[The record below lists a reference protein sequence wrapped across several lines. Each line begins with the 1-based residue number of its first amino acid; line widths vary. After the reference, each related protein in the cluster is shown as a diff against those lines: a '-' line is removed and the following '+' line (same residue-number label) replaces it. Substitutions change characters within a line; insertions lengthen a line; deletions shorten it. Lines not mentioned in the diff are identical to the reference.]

1 MKSILISILI
11 SFISS
16 QLFAQSDFKDP
27 DEFLRKGEQVP
38 KVLLVGSFHFN
49 YPGRDA
55 HKAAEDQKVNIYSE
69 KRQKELQELLD
80 YISKF
85 KPTKIMVETGENT
98 GYLFKNYERYK
109 TGKEKLRPN
118 ESSQIGM
125 RLVDRFGLDTIYGV
139 DSGDLLYKTTRTKEY
154 SNTNSYLDS
163 IANRHYFGGDDE
175 MMKRYK
181 NFYAYKDTLAFQNS
195 LLETFK
201 YMNSDKV
208 LDRAFGAYISGG
220 QFTSEEMEG
229 PDALSMLWMNR
240 NLRIFRKIQ
249 RIEHT
254 PDDRILVI
262 FGAAHVAI
270 LNWLY
275 ESTPEFELV
284 KFNEL

>member
-16 QLFAQSDFKDP
+16 QLFSQSDFKDP

-49 YPGRDA
+49 YPGLDV

-85 KPTKIMVETGENT
+85 KPTKIMIETYNSSK
-98 GYLFKNYERYK
+98 FIKNWKAYKSGKAELYASER
-109 TGKEKLRPN
+109 
-118 ESSQIGM
+118 SQIGM
-125 RLVDRFGLDTIYGV
+125 RLADRFGLDTIYGV
-139 DSGDLLYKTTRTKEY
+139 DSGDLLYKTTRTKEF

-262 FGAAHVAI
+262 FGAAHIAI

>member
-49 YPGRDA
+49 YPGLDA
-55 HKAAEDQKVNIYSE
+55 HKAAEDNKINIYSE

-85 KPTKIMVETGENT
+85 KPTKIMIEAYNSSK
-98 GYLFKNYERYK
+98 FIKNWKAYKSGKAELYASER
-109 TGKEKLRPN
+109 
-118 ESSQIGM
+118 SQIGM
-125 RLVDRFGLDTIYGV
+125 RLVIRFGLDTIYGV
-139 DSGDLLYKTTRTKEY
+139 DSGDLLYKTTRTEEY

-262 FGAAHVAI
+262 FGAAHIAI

-275 ESTPEFELV
+275 ESTPEFDLV